1 MRGKFGAQDPIE
13 LTVAVLFDDVNAIVA
28 LDERRDFGRERQ
40 RAQAHVVELDAG
52 FAQIIARFYSGV
64 VRRSIGENGDLTV
77 FLLFDDG
84 RRHGPARRIVL
95 ADETI
100 EISLP
105 DLRHLGIA
113 SLFIVSRPAGENPGV
128 GISRAGKLPFLI
140 PAFSDVRFP
149 AQALT
154 EPRSSAP
161 ST

>member
-52 FAQIIARFYSGV
+52 FAQIIARFYSGE

-113 SLFIVSRPAGENPGV
+113 SLFIVSRPAREESGV
-128 GISRAGKLPFLI
+128 GMLRARKRPIRNSVFVDVAVPA
-140 PAFSDVRFP
+140 PAFNG
-149 AQALT
+149 T
-154 EPRSSAP
+154 
-161 ST
+161 